1 MIYMKSK
8 DESKELPVKNV
19 ATSVLLHHGKILI
32 LKRSSNVGT
41 YKGKWACVSGYIE
54 EGETPL
60 ETAYK
65 ELSEEIGF
73 GKDDVELIR
82 EGEPVL
88 AQDNEVLWTIHPFLF
103 AAKKNEIVLD
113 WEHTEYKWILYE
125 ELKNYSTVPKLNETI
140 LSMIRE
146 EDL

>member
-1 MIYMKSK
+1 MENRS
-8 DESKELPVKNV
+8 EELTITNV
-19 ATSVLLHHGKILI
+19 ATSVLLHNGKILI
-32 LKRSSNVGT
+32 LKRSSKVRT

-54 EGETPL
+54 KGETPL

-82 EGEPVL
+82 EGEVVK
-88 AQDNEVLWTIHPFLF
+88 AQDNEIIWVIHPFLF
-103 AAKKNEIVLD
+103 TAKKKEIVLD
-113 WEHTEYKWILYE
+113 WEHTEYKWICFE
-125 ELKNYSTVPKLNETI
+125 ELGNYQTVPKLNETI
-140 LSMIRE
+140 ISVIRE